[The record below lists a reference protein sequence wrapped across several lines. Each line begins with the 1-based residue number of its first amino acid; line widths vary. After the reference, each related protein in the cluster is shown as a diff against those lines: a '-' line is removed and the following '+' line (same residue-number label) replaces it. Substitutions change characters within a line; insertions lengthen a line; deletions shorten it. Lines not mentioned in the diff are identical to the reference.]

1 MAYNHN
7 ISVKVCGNPES
18 SGGFGPILLLNNPSF
33 VVEDQFYVGFDK
45 NSFFFTITTYPTQTV
60 YKLVKNNVRSSG
72 AFRVGSLVIAISIPK
87 NYKLEGGYTPYDVL
101 CALKDEFL
109 KKCMTCKDPVRETYE
124 YNAGKIDGHVLD
136 EVVSKFT
143 LTCFRTPYRVMT
155 PNGPVGYIEE
165 TEEKIKE
172 FFQDINYPEFD
183 KFKEV
188 VVATTVHTTSYVP
201 ISNIQ
206 IPRPKKY
213 EVIVDGK
220 RKGFYSNL
228 NEKIP
233 VECHRKSSDY
243 YDNLSREFSIQDLLD
258 GSVSHE
264 GVDLDTVQERV
275 IVETESWGTPKK
287 KKVFLAIFPEED
299 ADYFIRNPQKL
310 LVILVSSYTRKEVK
324 VSQQRLLVIT
334 LEGNEIAALKKNDGI
349 NVATT
354 ERSIYKVKKCQLV
367 KEDELHVD
375 VEPRK
380 LPSPPP
386 AGNLTVNV
394 TFPEDKDLRG
404 IRSVDLQAKNCI
416 NNQDVF
422 SVSNLSLKR
431 SSENEGYNGKFK
443 IGAKTVPPCDFY
455 LKCSIKNEVWKT
467 EEIKRNEKSVT
478 VTFFK
483 IHRPFT
489 DRYRRPLVCVLVT
502 MMALVLGG
510 LSFVLYNKSRNKN
523 EQETAQQE
531 VFTRQDA
538 YNFMNN
544 VGQKL
549 REKQLA
555 FDIVDS
561 LYNVYE
567 NHKDTIKKYAPNGI
581 WDYLCDY
588 KKVTDFV
595 RRGDIYSIKMV
606 VDPHNKYKL
615 YNMHLDVL
623 KLIVKDDSKD
633 FFKSKYSTLKCFDD
647 IAELYNDEN
656 ECYSDT
662 KSGYSTSKTGSTC
675 VCEQSSE
682 QFKCSK
688 CDLWFNTNDEL
699 TNHQNYSCSKNKF
712 PCTQCCLRFQNAD
725 KRRQHIEK
733 YIKEQGVEINR
744 QDLTQLKLSWMS
756 SAAQREL
763 AVVSSRATN
772 QIS

>member
-334 LEGNEIAALKKNDGI
+334 LEGNEIAALKKNDSI

-733 YIKEQGVEINR
+733 IHKTARDRNKSTGSNTDKTELDEF
-744 QDLTQLKLSWMS
+744 S
-756 SAAQREL
+756 SAERIGR
-763 AVVSSRATN
+763 S
-772 QIS
+772 

>member
-1 MAYNHN
+1 MAYNQN

-45 NSFFFTITTYPTQTV
+45 NSFFFTITTYQTQTV

-72 AFRVGSLVIAISIPK
+72 AFRAGSLVIAISIPK

-136 EVVSKFT
+136 EVVGKFS
-143 LTCFRTPYRVMT
+143 LTPFDMPNRVMT
-155 PNGPVGYIEE
+155 TNGPVGYIVA

-172 FFQDINYPEFD
+172 LFQDVNYPEFD
-183 KFKEV
+183 KFREV
-188 VVATTVHTTSYVP
+188 VVATAVHTTSYVP

-213 EVIVDGK
+213 ELIVDGQPQ
-220 RKGFYSNL
+220 GNCCNL
-228 NEKIP
+228 NERLKII
-233 VECHRKSSDY
+233 CRRKSPLY
-243 YDNLSREFSIQDLLD
+243 YEDLSFVFSIQDLID
-258 GSVSHE
+258 GNVSHE
-264 GVDLDTVQERV
+264 GVVLDTVQERV
-275 IVETESWGTPKK
+275 SVETESWGTPKK

-699 TNHQNYSCSKNKF
+699 TNHQNYSCSKNIF
-712 PCTQCCLRFQNAD
+712 PCTQCCLRFQNAN

-733 YIKEQGVEINR
+733 IHKRPRDRNKSTGSNTGKTELDEF
-744 QDLTQLKLSWMS
+744 S
-756 SAAQREL
+756 SAERIGR
-763 AVVSSRATN
+763 S
-772 QIS
+772 

>member
-334 LEGNEIAALKKNDGI
+334 LEGNEIAALKKNDSI

-581 WDYLCDY
+581 WDKLCDY

-725 KRRQHIEK
+725 KRRQHIKKIHKKARDRNKSTGSNTGKTELD
-733 YIKEQGVEINR
+733 EF
-744 QDLTQLKLSWMS
+744 S
-756 SAAQREL
+756 SAERIGR
-763 AVVSSRATN
+763 S
-772 QIS
+772 

>member
-188 VVATTVHTTSYVP
+188 VVATDVHTTSYVP

-213 EVIVDGK
+213 DLFVDGQWK
-220 RKGFYSNL
+220 RSCSNL

-233 VECHRKSSDY
+233 VECPNKSPLY
-243 YDNLSREFSIQDLLD
+243 YEELSREFSIQDLID
-258 GSVSHE
+258 RPERHE
-264 GVDLDTVQERV
+264 GVVLDTVQERV
-275 IVETESWGTPKK
+275 VVNTDDWGKPKEK
-287 KKVFLAIFPEED
+287 EVFLTISPEESK
-299 ADYFIRNPQKL
+299 DYFIRNPQKL
-310 LVILVSSYTRKEVK
+310 LVILVSSNTRKEVK
-324 VSQQRLLVIT
+324 VFRQRLLVIT
-334 LEGNEIAALKKNDGI
+334 LSGNEIAALKKNDGI
-349 NVATT
+349 NVVTT

-367 KEDELHVD
+367 EEDELHVE
-375 VEPRK
+375 VEPRE

-386 AGNLTVNV
+386 ADELKVKV
-394 TFPEDKDLRG
+394 IFPEDKDLGG
-404 IRSVDLQAKNCI
+404 ISYVDLQAKNCI

-422 SVSNLSLKR
+422 SVSNLLLKR
-431 SSENEGYNGKFK
+431 SSEKEGYNGMFK
-443 IGAKTVPPCDFY
+443 IRAKNVPPCDFY

-647 IAELYNDEN
+647 IAKLYNDEN
-656 ECYSDT
+656 ECYSHT

-699 TNHQNYSCSKNKF
+699 TNHQKYSCSKNKF

-733 YIKEQGVEINR
+733 IHKRARARNKSTGSNTDKTELDEF
-744 QDLTQLKLSWMS
+744 S
-756 SAAQREL
+756 SAERIGR
-763 AVVSSRATN
+763 S
-772 QIS
+772 

>member
-45 NSFFFTITTYPTQTV
+45 NSFFFTITTYQTQTV

-72 AFRVGSLVIAISIPK
+72 AFRIGSLVIAISIPK

-109 KKCMTCKDPVRETYE
+109 RKCMTCKDPVRETYE

-143 LTCFRTPYRVMT
+143 LTDSRAPYRVMT

-172 FFQDINYPEFD
+172 FFQDVNYPEFV

-213 EVIVDGK
+213 EVIVDGE
-220 RKGFYSNL
+220 RMGFYSNL

-233 VECHRKSSDY
+233 VECHTKSSDY
-243 YDNLSREFSIQDLLD
+243 YDNLYWEFSIQDLLD
-258 GSVSHE
+258 GYARPE
-264 GVDLDTVQERV
+264 GVVLDTEQERV
-275 IVETESWGTPKK
+275 IVNTKLWGTPKK

-310 LVILVSSYTRKEVK
+310 RVTLVSSYTRKEVK

-354 ERSIYKVKKCQLV
+354 EQSKYKVTNCQLV

-478 VTFFK
+478 VTFVK

-510 LSFVLYNKSRNKN
+510 LSFVLYNTLSKEDDKPVAQK
-523 EQETAQQE
+523 QELTPKEKAE
-531 VFTRQDA
+531 PSLS
-538 YNFMNN
+538 N
-544 VGQKL
+544 VDSLLQTEDLK
-549 REKQLA
+549 
-555 FDIVDS
+555 FSMVDS
-561 LYNVYE
+561 LYNRYLSQLNRAGFQRLYDYNKVIGFIRDGKIDSITKVVE
-567 NHKDTIKKYAPNGI
+567 SKY
-581 WDYLCDY
+581 
-588 KKVTDFV
+588 
-595 RRGDIYSIKMV
+595 M
-606 VDPHNKYKL
+606 YKL
-615 YNMHLDVL
+615 YDNHQKVL
-623 KLIVKDDSKD
+623 KLIVENDPSIFKDNCKKLQSFVEIRQLYQSVSQVVPGQVKTADDKTKTEDPNASTSNNSGGGSGDGGGISNTVRYKPTNNHPFKCLICGQHRGLTSKD
-633 FFKSKYSTLKCFDD
+633 ALERHKAVF
-647 IAELYNDEN
+647 
-656 ECYSDT
+656 
-662 KSGYSTSKTGSTC
+662 
-675 VCEQSSE
+675 
-682 QFKCSK
+682 
-688 CDLWFNTNDEL
+688 
-699 TNHQNYSCSKNKF
+699 H
-712 PCTQCCLRFQNAD
+712 
-725 KRRQHIEK
+725 
-733 YIKEQGVEINR
+733 KEE
-744 QDLTQLKLSWMS
+744 
-756 SAAQREL
+756 
-763 AVVSSRATN
+763 
-772 QIS
+772 

>member
-1 MAYNHN
+1 MAYNQN

-33 VVEDQFYVGFDK
+33 VVEDQFYVGIDK
-45 NSFFFTITTYPTQTV
+45 NSFFFTITTYQTQTV

-72 AFRVGSLVIAISIPK
+72 AFRAGSLVIAISIPK

-136 EVVSKFT
+136 EVVGKFS
-143 LTCFRTPYRVMT
+143 LTPFDMPNRVMT
-155 PNGPVGYIEE
+155 TNGPVGYIVA

-172 FFQDINYPEFD
+172 LFQDVNYPEFD
-183 KFKEV
+183 KFREV
-188 VVATTVHTTSYVP
+188 VVATAVHTTSYVP

-213 EVIVDGK
+213 ELIVDGQPQ
-220 RKGFYSNL
+220 GNCCNL
-228 NEKIP
+228 NERLKII
-233 VECHRKSSDY
+233 CRRKSPLY
-243 YDNLSREFSIQDLLD
+243 YEDLSFVFSIQDLID
-258 GSVSHE
+258 GNVSHE
-264 GVDLDTVQERV
+264 GVVLDTVQERV
-275 IVETESWGTPKK
+275 SVETESWGTPKK

-422 SVSNLSLKR
+422 PVSNLSLKR

-699 TNHQNYSCSKNKF
+699 TNHQNYSCSKNIF
-712 PCTQCCLRFQNAD
+712 PCTQCCLRFQNAN

-733 YIKEQGVEINR
+733 IHERSRDRNKSTGSNTGKTELDEF
-744 QDLTQLKLSWMS
+744 S
-756 SAAQREL
+756 SAERIGR
-763 AVVSSRATN
+763 S
-772 QIS
+772 

>member
-45 NSFFFTITTYPTQTV
+45 NSFFFTITTYQTQTV

-136 EVVSKFT
+136 EVVGKFT
-143 LTCFRTPYRVMT
+143 ITCFRTPDRVMT
-155 PNGPVGYIEE
+155 PNGPVGYIVE
-165 TEEKIKE
+165 TEEKIKDL
-172 FFQDINYPEFD
+172 FQDINYPEFD

-201 ISNIQ
+201 INNIQ

-213 EVIVDGK
+213 EVIVDGEW
-220 RKGFYSNL
+220 KGFYNNL
-228 NEKIP
+228 EEKIP
-233 VECHRKSSDY
+233 VKCQKKSSDY
-243 YDNLSREFSIQDLLD
+243 YDNLSREFSIQDLID
-258 GSVSHE
+258 GNVSHE
-264 GVDLDTVQERV
+264 GVVLDTVQERV

-310 LVILVSSYTRKEVK
+310 RVTLVSSYTRKEVK

-354 ERSIYKVKKCQLV
+354 EQSKYKVTNCQLV

-404 IRSVDLQAKNCI
+404 IHSVDLQAKNCI

-422 SVSNLSLKR
+422 SVLNVSLKR

-443 IGAKTVPPCDFY
+443 IPAKRVPPCDFY

-467 EEIKRNEKSVT
+467 KKIKRNEKSVT
-478 VTFFK
+478 VTFDK
-483 IHRPFT
+483 IDRPFT

-523 EQETAQQE
+523 EQETAQQV

-555 FDIVDS
+555 FDKVDS

-662 KSGYSTSKTGSTC
+662 KSEYSTSKTGSTC

-725 KRRQHIEK
+725 KRQQHIKKIHKKARDRNKSTGSNTGKTELD
-733 YIKEQGVEINR
+733 EF
-744 QDLTQLKLSWMS
+744 S
-756 SAAQREL
+756 SAERIGR
-763 AVVSSRATN
+763 S
-772 QIS
+772 

>member
-45 NSFFFTITTYPTQTV
+45 NSFFFTITTYQTQTV

-136 EVVSKFT
+136 EVVGKFT
-143 LTCFRTPYRVMT
+143 LTCFRTPDRVMT
-155 PNGPVGYIEE
+155 PNGPVGYIVE
-165 TEEKIKE
+165 TEEKIKDL
-172 FFQDINYPEFD
+172 FQDINYPEFD

-201 ISNIQ
+201 INNIQ

-213 EVIVDGK
+213 EVIVDGEW
-220 RKGFYSNL
+220 KGFYNNL
-228 NEKIP
+228 EEKIP
-233 VECHRKSSDY
+233 VKCQKKSSDY
-243 YDNLSREFSIQDLLD
+243 YDNLSREFSIQDLID
-258 GSVSHE
+258 GNVSHE
-264 GVDLDTVQERV
+264 GVVLDTVQERV

-310 LVILVSSYTRKEVK
+310 RVTLVSSYTRKEVK

-354 ERSIYKVKKCQLV
+354 EQSKYKVTNCQLV

-404 IRSVDLQAKNCI
+404 IHSVDLQAKNCI

-422 SVSNLSLKR
+422 SVLNVSLKR

-443 IGAKTVPPCDFY
+443 IPAKRVPPCDFY

-467 EEIKRNEKSVT
+467 KKIKRNEKSVT
-478 VTFFK
+478 VTFDK
-483 IHRPFT
+483 IDRPFT
-489 DRYRRPLVCVLVT
+489 DRYRKPLVCVLVT

-510 LSFVLYNKSRNKN
+510 LSFVLYNKLSKVDGKPVASKQEFTPKVKAEPSLSQVDGLLKTKDLKFSTVDNLCKQYLSQRDTTENSANKAAF
-523 EQETAQQE
+523 Q
-531 VFTRQDA
+531 RLYD
-538 YNFMNN
+538 Y
-544 VGQKL
+544 QKVIGFI
-549 REKQLA
+549 RDGK
-555 FDIVDS
+555 VDS
-561 LYNVYE
+561 ITKVVESKYMYELY
-567 NHKDTIKKYAPNGI
+567 
-581 WDYLCDY
+581 
-588 KKVTDFV
+588 
-595 RRGDIYSIKMV
+595 DIHQKA
-606 VDPHNKYKL
+606 L
-615 YNMHLDVL
+615 E
-623 KLIVKDDSKD
+623 LIVKDDDNKRKFQSNYKNL
-633 FFKSKYSTLKCFDD
+633 TGFDD
-647 IAELYNDEN
+647 IRTQYSNNTAEKQPPVDPNPAHN
-656 ECYSDT
+656 E
-662 KSGYSTSKTGSTC
+662 
-675 VCEQSSE
+675 EE
-682 QFKCSK
+682 CS
-688 CDLWFNTNDEL
+688 NPA
-699 TNHQNYSCSKNKF
+699 S
-712 PCTQCCLRFQNAD
+712 
-725 KRRQHIEK
+725 
-733 YIKEQGVEINR
+733 VEAKGI
-744 QDLTQLKLSWMS
+744 
-756 SAAQREL
+756 
-763 AVVSSRATN
+763 SSRAKRKAGGKSNTPPN
-772 QIS
+772 SQFQCTQGCKRGGSPLRFNTQGKLDAHNMEYHER

>member
-136 EVVSKFT
+136 EVVGKFT
-143 LTCFRTPYRVMT
+143 LTCFRTPDRVMT
-155 PNGPVGYIEE
+155 PNGPVGYIVE
-165 TEEKIKE
+165 TEEKIKDL
-172 FFQDINYPEFD
+172 FQDINYPEFD

-201 ISNIQ
+201 INNIQ

-213 EVIVDGK
+213 EVIVDGE
-220 RKGFYSNL
+220 RKGFYNNL
-228 NEKIP
+228 EEKIP
-233 VECHRKSSDY
+233 VKCPRKSSDY

-310 LVILVSSYTRKEVK
+310 RVTLVSSYTRKEVK

-354 ERSIYKVKKCQLV
+354 EQSKYKVTNCQLV

-386 AGNLTVNV
+386 AGKLTVHV
-394 TFPEDKDLRG
+394 TFREDKDLRG
-404 IRSVDLQAKNCI
+404 IRSVDLQAKNCT
-416 NNQDVF
+416 DHKV
-422 SVSNLSLKR
+422 VLSQKCVRLERVAHPK
-431 SSENEGYNGKFK
+431 SHKGSFT
-443 IGAKTVPPCDFY
+443 IMAKDIPLYGFY
-455 LKCSIKNEVWKT
+455 LTCSIKNEVWKT
-467 EEIKRNEKSVT
+467 GEIKPNQKSVT
-478 VTFFK
+478 VTFDK
-483 IHRPFT
+483 IDRPFT
-489 DRYRRPLVCVLVT
+489 DRYRKPLVCVLVT

-510 LSFVLYNKSRNKN
+510 LSFVLYNNLDKGTSPTTEK
-523 EQETAQQE
+523 ET
-531 VFTRQDA
+531 FTEKDVEPFLSKVNSLLKTNDLEFSTVDA
-538 YNFMNN
+538 
-544 VGQKL
+544 
-549 REKQLA
+549 
-555 FDIVDS
+555 
-561 LYNVYE
+561 LYTEYCTN
-567 NHKDTIKKYAPNGI
+567 KDTIDAYDGSMTNFCEI
-581 WDYLCDY
+581 CQRLEDYN
-588 KKVTDFV
+588 KV
-595 RRGDIYSIKMV
+595 RGFIRDRNVNSIEEV
-606 VDPHNKYKL
+606 VNNRNFYKL
-615 YNMHLDVL
+615 NDIHMKVL
-623 KLIVKDDSKD
+623 QEIVANPNLFEGNCESLHS
-633 FFKSKYSTLKCFDD
+633 FAAIS
-647 IAELYNDEN
+647 ELYERHTGQCYRDTTEN
-656 ECYSDT
+656 VDVIQGGSASMKPTANST
-662 KSGYSTSKTGSTC
+662 KKTGSEKLGTTDVGNRFSCTTC
-675 VCEQSSE
+675 GPDMWFSSE
-682 QFKCSK
+682 ADLKKHEKSERHKKALEGFRYVCIKCK
-688 CDLWFNTNDEL
+688 PKAWFRTNDDFKQHE
-699 TNHQNYSCSKNKF
+699 SCAHKG
-712 PCTQCCLRFQNAD
+712 R
-725 KRRQHIEK
+725 
-733 YIKEQGVEINR
+733 
-744 QDLTQLKLSWMS
+744 
-756 SAAQREL
+756 
-763 AVVSSRATN
+763 
-772 QIS
+772 